1 MTGVARHG
9 PALARRRLVLAF
21 GSCALPFIGAT
32 ASANTP
38 MVASGPRLVRI
49 GGSGGAMMVLRR
61 LADAYRET
69 GADIEV
75 VALPPLGSEGGIG
88 ALVANRLDI
97 AASGRP
103 ATAAEAP
110 GVRHDDLPLGWTPLP
125 FVVHES
131 VPVTGLTLAEV
142 VRIYNGEIGT
152 WPDGSR
158 IRIVRRPSA
167 NGDFQRLCDLSP
179 ALSAALNAAE
189 RRRGLFTA
197 ANGQE
202 NAEALETVRGAFG
215 AMSMSQIAVEGRRVR
230 PLELDGISPA
240 FHGARGARY
249 PVRKPLHLLLPTTPS
264 LAALGLM
271 NFARSPRGR
280 ALLLSLGYEPPS
292 AELGAADA
300 PRP

>member
-1 MTGVARHG
+1 
-9 PALARRRLVLAF
+9 
-21 GSCALPFIGAT
+21 
-32 ASANTP
+32 
-38 MVASGPRLVRI
+38 
-49 GGSGGAMMVLRR
+49 MMVLRR

-75 VALPPLGSEGGIG
+75 VSLPPLGSEGGIS

-103 ATAAEAP
+103 ATAAEAR

-131 VPVTGLTLAEV
+131 VPVTGLSLAEV
-142 VRIYNGEIGT
+142 VRIYHGEIGT

-167 NGDFQRLCDLSP
+167 NGDFRRLCDLSP
-179 ALSAALNAAE
+179 ALSAALNAAV

-197 ANGQE
+197 TNGQE
-202 NAEALETVRGAFG
+202 NAEALETVRGAVG
-215 AMSMSQIAVEGRRVR
+215 AMTMGQIAVEGRRVR
-230 PLELDGISPA
+230 PLELDGISPVFDTA
-240 FHGARGARY
+240 GRAAY
-249 PVRKPLHLLLPTTPS
+249 PVRKPLYFLLPTNPS
-264 LAALGLM
+264 AAALGLLA
-271 NFARSPRGR
+271 FARGPRGR

-292 AELGAADA
+292 GDPPAAGAQA
-300 PRP
+300 P